1 MTGQPLQDKK
11 KNAGD
16 CGGRQVFLEELQ
28 VDGFGPLAGRT
39 CRFEKPLTVVFGP
52 NESGKTSLLRFVRCM
67 LYGFP
72 TRHQPVERG
81 EPVHGGKHGGRLV
94 FSTRDGSRFVLERY
108 ASEQGRRGAGWVTL
122 RDGQGQVRTMSQ
134 AEWERLMLGGVSAGM
149 FRQLFAITLDDL
161 RELGA
166 LQSGEAGNYL
176 YHAGMA
182 GGARLTRAIRQLE
195 AEMDKLYKPRGSQP
209 AVNDVLH
216 RMRDLEA
223 ELRQRRQRAESF
235 NEAARALETT
245 ERELKETEKLLP
257 EAQSRQALLQ
267 AAVAVRGWWLEEKLA
282 VREERELARQLDD
295 PDSPPLDEHAAATWE
310 AALRARAQAE
320 EKLEGLHRERR
331 ESEEALQALQ
341 WDERLA
347 AGLPEFEGLASEAAA
362 VAARAEEAASLE
374 AEQRALRESIEL
386 TMSRISRIWTVRDLD
401 AFGTV
406 AQREE
411 ARQIGEDY
419 AEVQRALEEAERE
432 ILRIDGLLAAARREE
447 EAAGNGEAARS
458 AEQGTEAYLAA
469 PAGACAAAA
478 AASPFGAFRPRTRQE
493 LAAAWERFEEA
504 FYRLERARMERR
516 FLQQGQEPLSRSR
529 MRARGGKMSGGALPL
544 ALGAAGTA
552 ALGAAAILGSAR
564 PGGWPVW
571 LLAGA
576 ALLLLAGAVLTGWHT
591 RGRPRGRSRTD
602 GHGDG
607 TRAAGPEPGAAVRIY
622 EDQARE
628 ALRRLFENPEAAAA
642 RLEETGVDGTD
653 IAAFRDET
661 WQALREAVRR
671 ELERLE
677 EDERRQMLRAE
688 ARRRAEAWLRE
699 RETAV
704 LERDAAKE
712 KLRGLEE
719 QWERWLGQNRISEP
733 LSPHAWPE
741 LFRLA
746 EQGQD
751 ALRRL
756 RAVQE
761 RLAVLGRAM
770 TDFGSRA
777 RAVLVRIAEPA
788 GPGRPAG
795 FAEPA
800 ETIGTFETGETPL
813 KLARLVQ
820 SLHREA
826 IRHDGLRKE
835 AEELRKRI
843 GWIRGREE
851 EALRERD
858 AADASLRMLMAEA
871 GVADEQAYEKRLAI
885 DAQRRE
891 LLARAREARTR
902 LEAGRTPEETE
913 ALLSLLEG
921 HDEAQLERLLREAAD
936 RAAELQ
942 ARRDGL
948 RELKGRLAQQMERLG
963 EEAGA
968 EETRQRLEE
977 LQAEL
982 ERLLERYVELA
993 AARALIRRT
1002 RTVFERDR
1010 QPEVLRLASRYFA
1023 LMTGGAYR
1031 RVAVTEEGT
1040 SLTAETAA
1048 GAMVDSAFL
1057 SRGTQE
1063 QLYLALRFALA
1074 ETIAL
1079 SETLPMLL
1087 DDLFVH
1093 FDAGRLARTAGV
1105 LREVAAG
1112 RQVVLFTCHGHVAER
1127 LLDGLGEQAGLL
1139 RLDKPEGTT

>member
-1 MTGQPLQDKK
+1 M
-11 KNAGD
+11 
-16 CGGRQVFLEELQ
+16 FLEELQ

-39 CRFEKPLTVVFGP
+39 CRFEKPLTVVLGP

-81 EPVHGGKHGGRLV
+81 EPVYGGRHGGRLV
-94 FSTRDGSRFVLERY
+94 FSTRDGSRFTLERY
-108 ASEQGRRGAGWVTL
+108 ASEQGRRGAGWVKL
-122 RDGQGQVRTMSQ
+122 RDGQGGDRAMSQ

-161 RELGA
+161 RELGG
-166 LQSGEAGNYL
+166 LQNGEAGNYL

-182 GGARLTRAIRQLE
+182 GGARLTQTIRQLE

-209 AVNDVLH
+209 AINDILH
-216 RMRDLEA
+216 RMKELES

-235 NEAARALETT
+235 NEAARALEAV
-245 ERELKETEKLLP
+245 ERELDETVKLLP
-257 EAQSRQALLQ
+257 EAQDRLALYQAS
-267 AAVAVRGWWLEEKLA
+267 VGVRGWWLEGKLA
-282 VREERELARQLDD
+282 EREERELARQLDD
-295 PDSPPLDEHAAATWE
+295 PDSPPLDGHAAASWD
-310 AALRARAQAE
+310 AALRARVQAE
-320 EKLEGLHRERR
+320 EKLETLRRERR
-331 ESEEALQALQ
+331 EAEEALQALQ

-347 AGLPEFEGLASEAAA
+347 AGLPELEELAIEAAA
-362 VAARAEEAASLE
+362 IPARAEEAATLE
-374 AEQRALRESIEL
+374 AEKRALTEGIEL
-386 TMSRISRIWTVRDLD
+386 TISRISREWTMRDLD

-411 ARQIGEDY
+411 ARQIRDDFID
-419 AEVQRALEEAERE
+419 AQRALEEAERE
-432 ILRIDGLLAAARREE
+432 ILRIDALMAAASRDE
-447 EAAGNGEAARS
+447 EAAEKGAAAS
-458 AEQGTEAYLAA
+458 AADAAGPAAGTAA
-469 PAGACAAAA
+469 DAHPDASAGAAAA
-478 AASPFGAFRPRTRQE
+478 ATPFGAFRPRTRQE

-516 FLQQGQEPLSRSR
+516 LLQSEGAMSRSR
-529 MRARGGKMSGGALPL
+529 TRVRERRASGGALPL
-544 ALGAAGTA
+544 VLGASGAA
-552 ALGAAAILGSAR
+552 ALVAAAILGSAG

-576 ALLLLAGAVLTGWHT
+576 ALLLLGGAVLAGWRT
-591 RGRPRGRSRTD
+591 WGPSQGRSR
-602 GHGDG
+602 
-607 TRAAGPEPGAAVRIY
+607 AAWRGGENRYADPEPAAAVRIY
-622 EDQARE
+622 EDEARE
-628 ALRRLFENPEAAAA
+628 ALRRLLENPEAAAA
-642 RLEETGVDGTD
+642 RLEEAGPDGAD
-653 IAAFRDET
+653 LAAFRDET
-661 WQALREAVRR
+661 RRALREAVRR

-677 EDERRQMLRAE
+677 EDERRQMMRAE
-688 ARRRAEAWLRE
+688 ARRRTEAWLRE

-712 KLRGLEE
+712 KLRRLGE
-719 QWERWLGQNRISEP
+719 QWERWLKQNRISEP
-733 LSPHAWPE
+733 LSPHAWQE

-756 RAVQE
+756 RAVRE
-761 RLAVLGRAM
+761 RLAVLERTMA
-770 TDFGSRA
+770 DFGSRA
-777 RAVLVRIAEPA
+777 RAVLANLAEPA
-788 GPGRPAG
+788 GR
-795 FAEPA
+795 AEPA
-800 ETIGTFETGETPL
+800 ESFETGQEPL
-813 KLARLVQ
+813 ELARIVQ
-820 SLHREA
+820 TMHREA
-826 IRHDGLRKE
+826 VRHDGLRKE
-835 AEELRKRI
+835 ADEHRKRI
-843 GWIRGREE
+843 GWIGGREE
-851 EALRERD
+851 EAFRERD
-858 AADASLRMLMAEA
+858 AAEASLRMLMAEA
-871 GVADEQAYEKRLAI
+871 GVRDEEAYVKRLAV
-885 DAQRRE
+885 DARRRE

-913 ALLSLLEG
+913 ALLTLLER

-942 ARRDGL
+942 AGRDEL
-948 RELKGRLAQQMERLG
+948 REQKGRLAQQMERLG

-968 EETRQRLEE
+968 EETRQRMEE
-977 LQAEL
+977 HQAEL

-1002 RTVFERDR
+1002 RTVFERER
-1010 QPEVLRLASRYFA
+1010 QPEVLRRASRYFA
-1023 LMTGGAYR
+1023 LMTGDAYR

-1040 SLTAETAA
+1040 SLAAETAA

-1079 SETLPMLL
+1079 SEPLPMLL

-1093 FDAGRLARTAGV
+1093 FDAGRLARTAEV

-1112 RQVVLFTCHGHVAER
+1112 RQVVLFTCHVHVAER

-1139 RLDKPEGTT
+1139 RLNMPEGTI